1 MRFLISLALGVAIPS
16 AAYAEVAITKPW
28 ARASILASR
37 PGVAY
42 FTLESDADDRLVGAA
57 TPVADEVTLHATE
70 IDAAGVGRMVQIETL
85 DLSAGESVTL
95 TPGYMHLMLM
105 GLSIKLVEGMT
116 FPLTL
121 RFETAG
127 EITIDVPVLG
137 VAAAGP
143 ERPAE

>member
-1 MRFLISLALGVAIPS
+1 MKITTLATALTLWPFFASADVTISDG
-16 AAYAEVAITKPW
+16 W

-37 PGVAY
+37 PAAAYLTLTSNQSDQLVAI
-42 FTLESDADDRLVGAA
+42 T
-57 TPVADEVTLHATE
+57 TPIAGNVTIHAVETDNDGISRMVEVDGLDLPSGEPVTLA
-70 IDAAGVGRMVQIETL
+70 
-85 DLSAGESVTL
+85 
-95 TPGYMHLMLM
+95 PGSMHLMLM

>member
-1 MRFLISLALGVAIPS
+1 M
-16 AAYAEVAITKPW
+16 
-28 ARASILASR
+28 
-37 PGVAY
+37 
-42 FTLESDADDRLVGAA
+42 
-57 TPVADEVTLHATE
+57 
-70 IDAAGVGRMVQIETL
+70 
-85 DLSAGESVTL
+85 
-95 TPGYMHLMLM
+95 MLM